1 MCRRSLTEVVPAP
14 PQLRDVDAV
23 GAGRDVRHDVV
34 AAVGEVHS
42 REDALY
48 KFTRAAVAATHPAP
62 VQHGTGTQYAVT
74 ARLLKREQVW
84 SLSTNEASSMMVRLF
99 LDLQRTQ
106 KIGTSPNT

>member
-1 MCRRSLTEVVPAP
+1 MCVCVCGRSLTEVVPAP

-23 GAGRDVRHDVV
+23 GAGRDVSHDVV

-84 SLSTNEASSMMVRLF
+84 SMSTSSEGGETIFRF
-99 LDLQRTQ
+99 TENAKD
-106 KIGTSPNT
+106 